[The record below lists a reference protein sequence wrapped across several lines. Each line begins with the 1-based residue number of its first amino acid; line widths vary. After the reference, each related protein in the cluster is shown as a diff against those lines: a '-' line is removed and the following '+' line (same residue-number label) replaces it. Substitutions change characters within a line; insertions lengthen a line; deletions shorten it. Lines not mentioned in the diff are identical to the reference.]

1 MTFIYHYFRI
11 YGVLMIHVNL
21 IECSEDITGHKPIFD
36 INTIYMK
43 GNFAMKMSK
52 RILSASLLAAC
63 IATLGI
69 VTSAKAANTAVGS
82 VGTGYVNVPSRSR
95 VSAWTEANSSGS
107 SSADYV
113 EAGFN
118 AYTWGGTIYTPEETN
133 ASASYVSGG
142 SSESFQTVRN
152 TGSSFI
158 KAESFQNDGI
168 SIETVNSY
176 HAIKRENILYAT
188 VINGT
193 KSGS

>member
-1 MTFIYHYFRI
+1 M
-11 YGVLMIHVNL
+11 
-21 IECSEDITGHKPIFD
+21 
-36 INTIYMK
+36 YMK

-52 RILSASLLAAC
+52 RILSAFLVAAC

-69 VTSAKAANTAVGS
+69 VTSAKADNKSVGN

-95 VSAWTEANSSGS
+95 VSAWTEANNSGS
-107 SSADYV
+107 SPADYV

-118 AYTWGGTIYTPEETN
+118 AYTWGGTIYTPEKTN
-133 ASASYVSGG
+133 ANASYESGG

-152 TGSSFI
+152 TGSSCI
-158 KAESFQNDGI
+158 NADSFQKDGI

-176 HAIKRENILYAT
+176 HAIMRGKVLYAT